1 MWNIDIDN
9 MMCAMFGFGNF
20 GLEKIF
26 GETKVLEM

>member
-20 GLEKIF
+20 GLEKFF
-26 GETKVLEM
+26 GKSFENV

>member
-20 GLEKIF
+20 GLEKF
-26 GETKVLEM
+26 LARVLEM